1 MLLVSLDLRRL
12 LVVLRRLRVQS
23 GHWSCEPFLSAKC
36 PLGQCAV
43 GFVRWTTLTNCYRYI
58 GRRGGPVAQL
68 TVVVGPPAVDVAG
81 RQQGAEAID
90 GSDDCRGRGDVA
102 HWHRHIGKC
111 AGPVAELTVVV
122 EPPAAHVTCREH
134 GAEAFAVA
142 IAGDCLGIADTSNGY
157 RHIRVCR
164 GSPAELTVGAGPP
177 ALHLASRE
185 HGAVAPAVA
194 IA

>member
-81 RQQGAEAID
+81 FQQGAVAFEAADQRGGARD
-90 GSDDCRGRGDVA
+90 GMPGEGHLGARV
-102 HWHRHIGKC
+102 
-111 AGPVAELTVVV
+111 GPVAKLAVDVV
-122 EPPAAHVTCREH
+122 PPA
-134 GAEAFAVA
+134 
-142 IAGDCLGIADTSNGY
+142 
-157 RHIRVCR
+157 
-164 GSPAELTVGAGPP
+164 
-177 ALHLASRE
+177 
-185 HGAVAPAVA
+185 
-194 IA
+194 